1 MDKMLWLAQ
10 LSYCCVEYLY
20 ILYICIVFFF
30 VFDEENNN
38 KNIVIGANH
47 CVLKFGVDLK
57 VQYSSQSLIT
67 KLNSLSQTG
76 NYIKKD

>member
-30 VFDEENNN
+30 VFDEENKN
-38 KNIVIGANH
+38 KKY
-47 CVLKFGVDLK
+47 CYWSKPLRP
-57 VQYSSQSLIT
+57 
-67 KLNSLSQTG
+67 
-76 NYIKKD
+76 